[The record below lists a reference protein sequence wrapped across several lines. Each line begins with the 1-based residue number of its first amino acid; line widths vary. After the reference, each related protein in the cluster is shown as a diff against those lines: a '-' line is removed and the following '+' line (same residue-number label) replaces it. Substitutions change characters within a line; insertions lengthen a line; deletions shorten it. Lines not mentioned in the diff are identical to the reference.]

1 MLTVVQPNVLNVRK
15 RSNAVWPDSE
25 TDVDFINFG
34 SVAESV
40 AELIEQAASK
50 PLSIGVS
57 GAWGVGKS
65 SLIKLTRQ
73 ALSRRQPSAKE
84 SPDAPDKYVFVEFNA
99 WLYQGYDDAR
109 AALME
114 SIAAEL
120 AHLAEE
126 RQTGVDKTREFLGRI
141 DWFRAASLTAGSAV
155 ALALGLPPVGLIGQF
170 GSLQGRAKKSV
181 DTELID
187 DTQAAVTEAVGEA
200 KGLIK
205 DRPVKEDESPR
216 QKIQAL
222 RDSFEAALT
231 ELDVTL
237 VVLIDDLDRCL
248 PETAVS
254 TLEAIRLFLF
264 LEGTAFVIA
273 ADDQMIKHAVRKHF
287 DGPDESLVTNY
298 FDKLIQIPIRVPTLG
313 TQEVR
318 AYMFLL
324 YVQGSELEDT
334 DKETIRRAVCERLSQ
349 SWKGLRIDRA
359 FVQSL
364 DIQMP
369 ADLVAQLD
377 TADRLTGLMTTATG
391 ISGNPRLIKR
401 FLNTLAVR
409 MAVSRSQGINVDEAA
424 LAKLLLFERLAPHKL
439 YAELAAAINNSV
451 DGKPEFLA
459 ELESGDSDG
468 TSKGESGGG
477 SGEAVDLPEQW
488 STGFPR
494 EWLLLPPKLG
504 DLDMRGALY
513 VSREHL
519 PVITADDG
527 LSSAAAEVLTAL
539 LDHPDQANAL
549 VEDLNALSLPEHQ
562 TMLDK
567 LLDRARQ
574 EEQWGVPE
582 ILEALLVLTRVA
594 PSLAGQLSGF
604 LGQRPAMQIAPSIVP
619 KINDEAWS
627 TELFACW
634 AANPEVSSQVKL
646 AIEQRVKRG
655 NVAK

>member
-1 MLTVVQPNVLNVRK
+1 M
-15 RSNAVWPDSE
+15 
-25 TDVDFINFG
+25 
-34 SVAESV
+34 
-40 AELIEQAASK
+40 
-50 PLSIGVS
+50 
-57 GAWGVGKS
+57 
-65 SLIKLTRQ
+65 
-73 ALSRRQPSAKE
+73 
-84 SPDAPDKYVFVEFNA
+84 FVEFNA

-120 AHLAEE
+120 ACLAEE
-126 RQTGVDKTREFLGRI
+126 RQTGVDKTREFHSRI

-155 ALALGLPPVGLIGQF
+155 ALAHGLPPVGLIGQF
-170 GSLQGRAKKSV
+170 SSLLGRAKKGV
-181 DTELID
+181 DTELIE
-187 DTQAAVTEAVGEA
+187 DTQASVTETAIEA

-205 DRPVKEDESPR
+205 DQPAKEDESPR

-222 RDSFEAALT
+222 RKSFEAALK
-231 ELDVTL
+231 ELNVTL

-324 YVQGSELEDT
+324 YVQDSGLEDA
-334 DKETIRRAVCERLSQ
+334 DKETIRRAVCERLGQ
-349 SWKGLRIDRA
+349 SWKGFRIDRA

-424 LAKLLLFERLAPHKL
+424 LAKLLLFERLAPPKL

-459 ELESGDSDG
+459 E
-468 TSKGESGGG
+468 
-477 SGEAVDLPEQW
+477 
-488 STGFPR
+488 
-494 EWLLLPPKLG
+494 
-504 DLDMRGALY
+504 
-513 VSREHL
+513 
-519 PVITADDG
+519 
-527 LSSAAAEVLTAL
+527 
-539 LDHPDQANAL
+539 
-549 VEDLNALSLPEHQ
+549 
-562 TMLDK
+562 
-567 LLDRARQ
+567 
-574 EEQWGVPE
+574 
-582 ILEALLVLTRVA
+582 
-594 PSLAGQLSGF
+594 
-604 LGQRPAMQIAPSIVP
+604 
-619 KINDEAWS
+619 
-627 TELFACW
+627 
-634 AANPEVSSQVKL
+634 
-646 AIEQRVKRG
+646 
-655 NVAK
+655 

>member
-1 MLTVVQPNVLNVRK
+1 MWLD
-15 RSNAVWPDSE
+15 AE

-34 SVAESV
+34 SVSESV
-40 AELIEQAASK
+40 AELIEQAAGK

-73 ALSRRQPSAKE
+73 ALSCRQPSAKGP
-84 SPDAPDKYVFVEFNA
+84 PDAPDKYVFVEFNA

-120 AHLAEE
+120 ARLAEE
-126 RQTGVDKTREFLGRI
+126 RKTGVDKTREFLGRI

-155 ALALGLPPVGLIGQF
+155 ALAFGLPPVGLIGQF
-170 GSLQGRAKKSV
+170 GSLLGRAKKGV
-181 DTELID
+181 DTELIE
-187 DTQAAVTEAVGEA
+187 DTQATVTDASGEA

-205 DRPVKEDESPR
+205 DQSTKEGESPR

-222 RDSFEAALT
+222 RDSFEAALK

-287 DGPDESLVTNY
+287 DGPDESLVINY

-324 YVQGSELEDT
+324 YVQNSQLDVA
-334 DKETIRRAVCERLSQ
+334 DKETIRQAVCERLRQ

-359 FVQSL
+359 FVQGL
-364 DIQMP
+364 NIKMP

-377 TADRLTGLMTTATG
+377 TADRLTGLMTTATD

-401 FLNTLAVR
+401 FLNTLSVR
-409 MAVSRSQGINVDEAA
+409 MAVSRSQGIDVDEAA
-424 LAKLLLFERLAPHKL
+424 LAKLLLFERLAPPTL

-459 ELESGDSDG
+459 GWERSDTDGASEDESS
-468 TSKGESGGG
+468 GG
-477 SGEAVDLPEQW
+477 SGEVVDLPEQW

-494 EWLLLPPKLG
+494 EWLCLPPKLG
-504 DLDMRGALY
+504 HLDMRGALY

-527 LSSAAAEVLTAL
+527 LSSTAAEVLTAL
-539 LDHPDQANAL
+539 LDHPGQASAL
-549 VEDLNALSLPEHQ
+549 VEDLKALSLPEHQ
-562 TMLDK
+562 AMLDK

-582 ILEALLVLTRVA
+582 ILEALLVLTRLA
-594 PSLAGQLSGF
+594 PTLAGQLSGF
-604 LGQRPAMQIAPSIVP
+604 LGQRPAMQIAPNIVP

-627 TELFACW
+627 AELFARW
-634 AANPEVSSQVKL
+634 KADPEVSPPVKL
-646 AIEQRVKRG
+646 AIEKRAKRG